1 MNKNNK
7 NRKTTDISLI
17 FFILFSAAICV
28 ESYKIGL
35 GSFNAPK
42 PGLFPLLIG
51 LLLGTLAMFRLFID
65 ILSKTRTDNLNIVII
80 PLKRMSFLIISLL
93 LYGLF
98 MDKIGF
104 NIATFVLV
112 VFLLKV
118 IESKSW
124 LTTISIATG
133 MTISIHLIFRI
144 WLGIQLPKGFMGF

>member
-1 MNKNNK
+1 M
-7 NRKTTDISLI
+7 
-17 FFILFSAAICV
+17 

-80 PLKRMSFLIISLL
+80 PLKRISFLIISLL